1 MANPLDPLDPLDP
14 FVPPASPTRADQLAW
29 IRELADLPRA
39 ARALVAGLS
48 EAQLAT
54 PFRPGGWTVR
64 QVVHHVADSHAN
76 ALLRVRWALTEDR
89 PTIKPFDE
97 NAWAELDDARTAP
110 LEPSLRILDG
120 VHARLAAL
128 LSSLGPADLAR
139 PFVHPETGPSTV
151 SGLAA
156 LYAWH
161 GAHHLA
167 QIERVARAQ
176 GWTASRP

>member
-1 MANPLDPLDPLDP
+1 MANPLDP
-14 FVPPASPTRADQLAW
+14 FVPPVSPTRADQLAW
-29 IRELADLPRA
+29 IGELADLPRA
-39 ARALVAGLS
+39 ARARVAGLTD
-48 EAQLAT
+48 AQLAT

-64 QVVHHVADSHAN
+64 QVVHHMADSHAN
-76 ALLRVRWALTEDR
+76 GLLRVRWALTEDR
-89 PTIKPFDE
+89 PTIKPYDQD
-97 NAWAELDDARTAP
+97 AWAELHDARTAP

-128 LSSLGPADLAR
+128 FSALEPRDFAR

-151 SGLAA
+151 AGLAA

-167 QIERVARAQ
+167 QIERVASGQ
-176 GWTASRP
+176 GWRAAGRP